1 MIPSGIYRFAA
12 PIIRDVSST
21 FDPNEM
27 VLRFRERADA
37 VKRRGFPPVEG
48 PERQRF
54 IEAANLDFQDF
65 AMLGDAT
72 ATLEDGILRLEI
84 DLRPPSIFFRRFLTA
99 AARAPGPRTTARAP
113 LVSFAER
120 LGCDR
125 PLRRSRCSTCAAVA
139 KSRRPWLSRF
149 VACLSGVGNEDCI
162 EPSSDTKEGRC
173 RTCGGRCSSTVVV
186 GEVPWRSS

>member
-1 MIPSGIYRFAA
+1 
-12 PIIRDVSST
+12 VSSA

-84 DLRPPSIFFRRFLTA
+84 DLRPQ
-99 AARAPGPRTTARAP
+99 
-113 LVSFAER
+113 
-120 LGCDR
+120 
-125 PLRRSRCSTCAAVA
+125 
-139 KSRRPWLSRF
+139 
-149 VACLSGVGNEDCI
+149 
-162 EPSSDTKEGRC
+162 SS
-173 RTCGGRCSSTVVV
+173 
-186 GEVPWRSS
+186 